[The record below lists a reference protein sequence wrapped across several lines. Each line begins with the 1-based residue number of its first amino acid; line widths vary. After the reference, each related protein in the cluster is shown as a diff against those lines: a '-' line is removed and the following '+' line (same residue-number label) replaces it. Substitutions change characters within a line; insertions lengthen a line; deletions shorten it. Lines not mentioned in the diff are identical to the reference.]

1 MKRSNLI
8 ALLLIVVFSIQGCGR
23 PPLDGGGSEKKF
35 TDTGDLKPGDL
46 FLDLCFGQNNDG
58 DGKCNDEEEPGCEN
72 DAYCED
78 DADEVIDG
86 LYGNGSSNST
96 MGRWLALGSLAAV
109 GGIAAYGLVGISGVK
124 QPFTGKKKWGW
135 LYNLIKRNPEVRDHK
150 FLRLVD
156 KDSELKDALLT
167 VNQVSSYHFFS
178 KPINATDKET
188 WVTSIN
194 KATYNKNLATIL
206 YGSRLRSAGQT
217 VMTCITGRTG
227 IVSTDDNKTYTNP
240 QGQNRTMHEGLMTVM
255 LKGSYAK
262 DALTLKKV
270 ADENAF
276 INFCKNQMVTG
287 GYFMALELKD
297 GTFWIHPMP
306 QSALSEFGIT
316 ATQSNLLTGFDL
328 GYQVNVN
335 LRIKDGNLTSP
346 PLPTSISA
354 NDEFNFYVS
363 STNETF
369 QSAMY
374 KIPVSAAMASKYAE
388 AADDTTRINVVLG
401 YIPSNAGL
409 DINAIAETIKQKETD
424 PEEEEIEDDI
434 KPEFENSLDEVLMKS
449 GEIEIQQMNIEQFNN
464 FG

>member
-1 MKRSNLI
+1 MKRRNLI
-8 ALLLIVVFSIQGCGR
+8 ALLLIVVFSMQGCGR

-135 LYNLIKRNPEVRDHK
+135 LYNLIKRTPEVRDHK

-167 VNQVSSYHFFS
+167 VKQVSTYHFFY
-178 KPINATDKET
+178 KTFPGGKET
-188 WVTSIN
+188 WVTTIN
-194 KATYNKNLATIL
+194 KSTYNKNLASIL
-206 YGSRLRSAGQT
+206 YGSRLRSAGHT
-217 VMTCITGRTG
+217 VMTCTTGRTG
-227 IVSTDDNKTYTNP
+227 IVSVSDTTYTNAK
-240 QGQNRTMHEGLMTVM
+240 QEDRKMHQGLMTVM
-255 LKGSYAK
+255 INGSYAK
-262 DALTLKKV
+262 DALTIKKV
-270 ADENAF
+270 SNENDF
-276 INFCKNQMVTG
+276 ITFCKNQMVNG

-297 GTFWIHPMP
+297 GAFWVHPMP
-306 QSALSEFGIT
+306 HGALAAFGPSVS
-316 ATQSNLLTGFDL
+316 QSNLLSGFDM

-335 LRIKDGNLTSP
+335 IRIKDGQLITD
-346 PLPTSISA
+346 PLPASIDA
-354 NDEFNFYVS
+354 NDTFNFYTS
-363 STNETF
+363 NTNGTNE
-369 QSAMY
+369 SAMY
-374 KIPVSAAMASKYAE
+374 KMSVSSAMATQYGM
-388 AADDTTRINVVLG
+388 AADDETRINVILG
-401 YIPSNAGL
+401 YISSDAEI
-409 DINAIAETIKQKETD
+409 DIDAVKENIEHEETD
-424 PEEEEIEDDI
+424 LEKEEI
-434 KPEFENSLDEVLMKS
+434 
-449 GEIEIQQMNIEQFNN
+449 EIEIQPEFEKSLNEVIIESGFIELQEMKIKEYNTT
-464 FG
+464 G